1 MTVVA
6 PADQRSGTG
15 GQTTEGELEVT
26 DTELASGYP
35 AKAVDGFPADTVRVA
50 IDEMGLEPDVV
61 VAGINEG
68 QNLGPLVDVS
78 GTVGAARAA
87 VARGVPAL
95 AVSSGIADDV
105 DYEAAVPFVLEWV
118 DSHRT
123 VFVEGTAPD
132 EVANMNV
139 PSCATGQVKEPVEVP
154 LATAS
159 EGAVAPSDCESTLT
173 DPPDD
178 ITAFNAGYADRST
191 ADPPIPRRNRPARRP
206 RQSSRP
212 TARGSGGR
220 SGRWGSSAAWTKARA
235 RAVIAS
241 RSNGSRSSSSSAG
254 QAAVEEVGDGVA
266 QVVGDRVAGEVP
278 DDRAHLE
285 LDREREAVVDAPD
298 VAVGVDEAVPA
309 LAVGVVGDQVEGAH
323 ALELRVVAPRPP
335 AA

>member
-1 MTVVA
+1 MVMRARWPVAVLAALALLMAACSDSDDEGVDAGSSTTSTTDTGPPSSPEPQRQLQILVTNDDGVAAEGLDVVVEALRSIENVEVTVVA

-61 VAGINEG
+61 VSGINEG

-154 LATAS
+154 LATAA

-178 ITAFNAGYADRST
+178 ITAFNAGYATITD
-191 ADPPIPRRNRPARRP
+191 PIPAEP
-206 RQSSRP
+206 S
-212 TARGSGGR
+212 
-220 SGRWGSSAAWTKARA
+220 
-235 RAVIAS
+235 
-241 RSNGSRSSSSSAG
+241 
-254 QAAVEEVGDGVA
+254 
-266 QVVGDRVAGEVP
+266 
-278 DDRAHLE
+278 
-285 LDREREAVVDAPD
+285 
-298 VAVGVDEAVPA
+298 
-309 LAVGVVGDQVEGAH
+309 
-323 ALELRVVAPRPP
+323 
-335 AA
+335 